1 MVPCPAAGS
10 DWKDFFIVKRNSDVV
25 NYSACIWFIA
35 GYIISISKKFKEVS
49 MKRSFALLLIIP
61 LLISVLSVGCEKSD
75 ETKVA
80 DSSSVKKEETPK
92 IVSAEKEKPAESRPS
107 QQEVKDLKMEEFPS
121 FADLVEILKPSVVN
135 ISTTSVVKPRG
146 FRDRMPK
153 SPFGENDPF
162 EEFFKKFFGDT
173 PQHEYKQQGLGSGF
187 IISEDGY
194 VVTNNH
200 VVEKAED
207 ISIILE
213 NGDKYDA
220 TVVGKDPKTDVA
232 VIKFEPEGKLQ
243 AVKFGNSDNLRI
255 GDWVIAIGNP
265 FGLGYTV
272 TAGIVSAKGR
282 SLGLGVYDDFIQ
294 TDASLN
300 PGNSGGPL
308 FNLNGEVVGVN
319 TAIVARGQGIGFA
332 IPINMAEFVIE
343 QLKEGGKVA
352 RGWLGVYVQKLTP
365 EIASSLNLKEDE
377 GALVSDV
384 TPGSPAEKA
393 GITRGD
399 VIVEFEGKKIEDVSD
414 LTTLAGVTPPG
425 TEVKIKLIHDG
436 ETKNITVQLA
446 DSPEQEAGVGEAK
459 VEEKLG
465 LAVRE
470 LTPQMVQRFNL
481 DVDEGVIIADVEG
494 GSVAAEAGL
503 RPGDVILEVD
513 KQQIKNLK
521 DYTSAV
527 DGVKP
532 GSTALFLVKRGEN
545 TIYAAL
551 RVEGEPSKKQE
562 SKENGN

>member
-1 MVPCPAAGS
+1 
-10 DWKDFFIVKRNSDVV
+10 
-25 NYSACIWFIA
+25 
-35 GYIISISKKFKEVS
+35 
-49 MKRSFALLLIIP
+49 MKRSFALLLVIP
-61 LLISVLSVGCEKSD
+61 LMVSFLSVGCEKSD
-75 ETKVA
+75 GTKVSDTGSA
-80 DSSSVKKEETPK
+80 KKEEPPQ
-92 IVSAEKEKPAESRPS
+92 IVSTAKEDTAEAKKD
-107 QQEVKDLKMEEFPS
+107 QEAVEDIKMVEFPS

-135 ISTTSVVKPRG
+135 ISTTSVVKPRSS
-146 FRDRMPK
+146 RQKRQR

-162 EEFFKKFFGDT
+162 EEFFKKFFENM
-173 PQHEYKQQGLGSGF
+173 PEQQFKRQGLGSGF

-207 ISIILE
+207 ISVILE
-213 NGDKYDA
+213 NGDKYEA
-220 TVVGKDPKTDVA
+220 KVIGKDPKTDLA

-243 AVKFGNSDNLRI
+243 TVEFGDSDKLRI

-272 TAGIVSAKGR
+272 TSGIVSAKGR

-308 FNLNGEVVGVN
+308 FNLKGEVVGVN

-332 IPINMAEFVIE
+332 IPVNMAEFVIE
-343 QLKEGGKVA
+343 QLKEGGKVV

-365 EIASSLNLKEDE
+365 EIATSLNLKEDE

-393 GITRGD
+393 GISRGD
-399 VIVEFEGKKIEDVSD
+399 VIIEYDGNKIDDVSD

-425 TEVKIKLIHDG
+425 TEVKIKLLHNG
-436 ETKNITVQLA
+436 ETIDLTVKL
-446 DSPEQEAGVGEAK
+446 SEMPEEK
-459 VEEKLG
+459 VEDEEEKVQEKLG
-465 LAVRE
+465 LTVTE
-470 LTPQMVQRFNL
+470 LNPNIVKRFNL
-481 DVDEGVIIADVEG
+481 DMDRGVIITNVQR

-503 RPGDVILEVD
+503 KPGDVVLEVD
-513 KQQIKNLK
+513 KNNITSLE
-521 DYTSAV
+521 DYTEAL
-527 DGVKP
+527 DKAQP
-532 GSTALFLVKRGEN
+532 GGTTLFLVKRGEN

-551 RVEGEPSKKQE
+551 RLEKGDPPKEDKNGEDS
-562 SKENGN
+562 NN